1 MSTAMRLR
9 ALIVAAGLAIAG
21 ASYAQATSD
30 VTSKVTLSKEIKDAV
45 LKDVDKIMT
54 ESAFVPGVDF
64 SKWTEFIKGEQA
76 KLDEASSARE
86 FVGVINQAMQKFGL
100 SHIVLQS
107 PQMAESRVLR
117 KTVGIGIQ
125 IEIEEGGIRVVNVFP
140 GSPADTAG
148 LKPGDLIVEHN
159 GKKPKVQ
166 ADLAGEEGQEAKL
179 KIQRDGKSLDFT
191 VVRKQYSN
199 VRPETLSWPTKDT
212 AHLKIWTFDLSYDR
226 KNVDKLMKEAA
237 GAKNLI
243 LDLRSNGGGAVVNM
257 MHLLSLTMPPETPIG
272 TFVSRSA
279 VNSYIKETGGKADE
293 LDKIAKWYDRPLKT
307 AKPKELEPFKGNIV
321 VLVNGAS
328 GSASEITAAALQEM
342 RGAGVI
348 GSKSAGAV
356 LVSIMRP
363 IANGYLLQ
371 YPITDYVTP
380 NGLRLEGR
388 GVIPVVEAAQ
398 VVKFGEKDDAI
409 EKSMV
414 YIAGLAKKGAE
425 AGGRG

>member
-9 ALIVAAGLAIAG
+9 SLIVAAGLAIAG
-21 ASYAQATSD
+21 ASFAQTSD
-30 VTSKVTLSKEIKDAV
+30 ITSRVSLSKEIKEAV

-64 SKWTEFIKGEQA
+64 SKWSEFIKGEQS
-76 KLDEASSARE
+76 KLDEATTARE
-86 FVGVINQAMQKFGL
+86 FVLTINQAMQKFGL

-107 PQMAESRVLR
+107 PEAAQSRVLR

-125 IEIEEGGIRVVNVFP
+125 IELEENGIRVVNVFP
-140 GSPADTAG
+140 GSPADEAG
-148 LKPGDLIVEHN
+148 IRPGDLIIDHN
-159 GKKPKVQ
+159 GKRPKTQ

-179 KIQRDGKSLDFT
+179 IVEREGKNMNFAI
-191 VVRKQYSN
+191 VRKPYSN
-199 VRPETLSWPTKDT
+199 VRPETLTWPNKET

-226 KNVDKLMKEAA
+226 NNVEKLMKEAQ

-257 MHLLSLTMPPETPIG
+257 MHLLSMTLPEGTPIG

-279 VNSYIKETGGKADE
+279 VNSYVKETGGKADE

-307 AKPKELEPFKGNIV
+307 AKPKAMEPFKGNIV

-342 RGAGVI
+342 RGSAVI

-363 IANGYLLQ
+363 IANGYLMQ

-380 NGLRLEGR
+380 NGVRLEGR
-388 GVIPVVEAAQ
+388 GVIPVVEAAP
-398 VVKFGEKDDAI
+398 VMKFGQKDEAI
-409 EKSMV
+409 EKAILHIASM
-414 YIAGLAKKGAE
+414 AKKSAD
-425 AGGRG
+425 GGKN